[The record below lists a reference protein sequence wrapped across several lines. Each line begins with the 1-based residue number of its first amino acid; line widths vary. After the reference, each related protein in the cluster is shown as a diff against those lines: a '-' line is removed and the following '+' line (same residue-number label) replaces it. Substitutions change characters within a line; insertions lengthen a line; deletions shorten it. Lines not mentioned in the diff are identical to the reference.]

1 MNILTFMRT
10 LLLISLLIPS
20 FATLNA
26 EEKTAAIVAKPGAV
40 RVNATTQAWDF
51 VRPWSKRPPMTRR
64 AVGAVLTGD
73 RVIVPAEMV
82 ANATYL
88 EFEAPE
94 GGKKV
99 HASVE
104 HVDYE
109 ANLALLKTDHPEF
122 LKDFTPM
129 EIVSSRLGDT
139 LEILQFENS
148 GRPLLTKGPLTTAE
162 LAPYQIDGTFLI
174 YRTTVRIQNRDN
186 GFSLPV
192 LRDGKLTAILMSYDN
207 QSDNANL
214 IPAPV
219 IEHFLKDIEDGKY
232 DGFPRGG
239 FGFNSLRDPQLR
251 RYCKVPDDVTGGI
264 YVTEVMKDSPMEKAG
279 LQRGDVLLQLDEYPV
294 DQDGN
299 YADADYGKIPLGHAL
314 SVKHFIGDTIKVEI
328 LRMGERRTLEAT
340 LTRRN
345 VQEAVSPA
353 YIIDRAPN
361 FIVVGGLIFQELSR
375 QYLKDIAPEWHGQT
389 PDRLAFYDRNQSELF
404 RDGPKKIVF
413 LSAVLPIP
421 STVGFENL
429 NHIVVK
435 KINDVEIQ
443 TLADIATAI
452 EKPVN
457 GFHKIDFDEEPTTIY
472 LNAEDAVKSEPLI
485 QQQYRLPILKRL
497 E

>member
-1 MNILTFMRT
+1 MNHLIFMRI
-10 LLLISLLIPS
+10 LLIISLILP
-20 FATLNA
+20 FTVRA
-26 EEKTAAIVAKPGAV
+26 EEKPVVFEKPSAV

-51 VRPWSKRPPMTRR
+51 VRPWSKRPPITRR
-64 AVGAVLTGD
+64 AVGAVIAGE

-88 EFEAPE
+88 EFELPE

-99 HASVE
+99 PAAIE
-104 HVDYE
+104 YVDYE
-109 ANLALLKTDHPEF
+109 ANLALLKTDNADF
-122 LKDFTPM
+122 LKGFTPM
-129 EIVSSRLGDT
+129 EIVPSRLGDT
-139 LEILQFENS
+139 LNVMQFENN
-148 GRPLLTKGPLTTAE
+148 GRPLFTNGPLTTAE
-162 LAPYQIDGTFLI
+162 LASYQIDGMFLI
-174 YRTTVRIQNRDN
+174 YRMTVRIQNRDN

-207 QSDNANL
+207 QADNANL

-239 FGFNSLRDPQLR
+239 FAFNSLRDPQLR
-251 RYCKVPDDVTGGI
+251 RYCKVPDDVTGGVFI
-264 YVTEVMKDSPMEKAG
+264 TEVMKDSPMEKAG

-299 YADADYGKIPLGHAL
+299 YPDVDYGKIPVSHAL
-314 SVKHFIGDTIKVEI
+314 SVKHFVDDTLKVEI
-328 LRMGERRTLEAT
+328 LRMGLRKTLDAT
-340 LTRRN
+340 LIRRN
-345 VQEAVSPA
+345 VQESVSPA

-361 FIVVGGLIFQELSR
+361 FIVVGGLVFQELSR

-389 PDRLAFYDRNQSELF
+389 PDRLAFYDRNQGELF

-421 STVGFENL
+421 STVGFESL
-429 NHIVVK
+429 NHLVVK

-443 TLADIATAI
+443 TLKDIATAI
-452 EKPVN
+452 EKPIK
-457 GFHKIDFDEEPTTIY
+457 GFHKIDFVEDPTTIY
-472 LNAEDAVKSEPLI
+472 LNAEEAVKNEPLI
-485 QQQYRLPILKRL
+485 QQQYHLPILKRL